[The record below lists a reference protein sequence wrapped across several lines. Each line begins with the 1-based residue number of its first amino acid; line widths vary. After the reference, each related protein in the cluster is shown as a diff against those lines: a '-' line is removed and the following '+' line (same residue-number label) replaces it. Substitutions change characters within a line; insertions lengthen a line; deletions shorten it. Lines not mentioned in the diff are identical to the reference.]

1 MGVKGVLWPY
11 FFRGARQNQSQYRA
25 HCLACI
31 DARQPDNVPID
42 VNMDASLMAA
52 QPWFD
57 AALEASSDKGS
68 VRGDASAMLHHLVS
82 CPNVAA
88 AVRKG
93 CCSRKGVRNGGKDN
107 DGSEG
112 DDEADA
118 GPSRPPK
125 RQRLEATKQMLKQTH
140 LKVFKGINIPF
151 SALEKAAVQA
161 QFMRATISANLPFR
175 WTDDPEVI
183 SLFLMMRAT
192 ADEVIPER
200 CLLSGKLLN
209 MAANNIDQVIHESVH
224 RKHVSI
230 STDGWKDNSHNS
242 VTGVHIALNQQ
253 SYLVKLVKTNKQKK
267 DGKSYCEGSNGCIVV
282 LCCCDNDGGSHK
294 GRDLMPCKRPWL
306 LFQLTL
312 GDYFKENLIAAK
324 YAEQATGLI
333 GWLLNHQKV
342 CAIFDD
348 VQLSKTNTVLA
359 VIVANLT
366 RWTTHF
372 LAFDRLMTLKPSLR
386 QAAILQRDEI
396 IAAQV
401 GAEKERKEHNR
412 LKTAAEEHINLINN
426 ADIWKGLEDVLCD
439 IEPICYGTNINQTD
453 HTRLDEVLL
462 MFAGIFRYFDAHAVR
477 SVAQGMTKRIE
488 KRWKAL
494 DQPIFIFALILNL
507 YEGVSRFGKNAGI
520 NAFALN
526 SAFLELY
533 KRVNSRPDP
542 SIPAD
547 ELAEL
552 RATKEKAVSIAF
564 MAYLAGR
571 GSFRDWKEHEATF
584 SETNGKDPILVW
596 EQFLDDESV
605 CELAEF
611 AIMLLDLVVNQAGME
626 QTFSEQKYVGAGIR
640 NEHVRTR
647 LVAARQK
654 RKNHNSERVASLLE
668 VPQYADLLDDSNGSN
683 TDATILNR
691 TDWRNEIKKWV
702 EEEQAASN
710 EDINM
715 SSDEEGVPGTSAT
728 ASRGPSKSR
737 KVLPATLRKL
747 FGGDGVARP
756 LLQAEYAEEAPN
768 DGALEGSG
776 DDFEP

>member
-1 MGVKGVLWPY
+1 
-11 FFRGARQNQSQYRA
+11 
-25 HCLACI
+25 
-31 DARQPDNVPID
+31 
-42 VNMDASLMAA
+42 
-52 QPWFD
+52 
-57 AALEASSDKGS
+57 
-68 VRGDASAMLHHLVS
+68 
-82 CPNVAA
+82 
-88 AVRKG
+88 
-93 CCSRKGVRNGGKDN
+93 
-107 DGSEG
+107 
-112 DDEADA
+112 
-118 GPSRPPK
+118 
-125 RQRLEATKQMLKQTH
+125 
-140 LKVFKGINIPF
+140 
-151 SALEKAAVQA
+151 
-161 QFMRATISANLPFR
+161 
-175 WTDDPEVI
+175 
-183 SLFLMMRAT
+183 MMRAT

-200 CLLSGKLLN
+200 RLLSGKLLN
-209 MAANNIDQVIHESVH
+209 TAANNIDQVIHESVH

-242 VTGVHIALNQQ
+242 VTGVHIARRGK

-267 DGKSYCEGSNGCIVV
+267 DGESYCEFFLAVIDETEAVTGCIVV
-282 LCCCDNDGGSHK
+282 LFCCDNDGGSHK
-294 GRDLMPCKRPWL
+294 GRDLMPRKRPWL
-306 LFQLTL
+306 LVAPCCAHQFQLTL
-312 GDYFKENLIAAK
+312 GDYFKENLIAAE

-342 CAIFDD
+342 RAIFDD

-401 GAEKERKEHNR
+401 GAEKGRKEHDR
-412 LKTAAEEHINLINN
+412 LKTAAEEHIDLIDN
-426 ADIWKGLEDVLCD
+426 ADFWKGLEDVLRD

-462 MFAGIFRYFDAHAVR
+462 TFAGIFRYFDAHAVR

-494 DQPIFIFALILNL
+494 DQPIFIFALILNP

-584 SETNGKDPILVW
+584 SETNDPILVW

-626 QTFSEQKYVGAGIR
+626 RTFSDAKVKKTDRRNRMALHKLEKLSKVGAGIR
-640 NEHVRTR
+640 DEHVRTG

-668 VPQYADLLDDSNGSN
+668 VPQYADLLDDSNGSD
-683 TDATILNR
+683 TDGDNPQPRRVLIKSKK
-691 TDWRNEIKKWV
+691 DWRKEMKKWV
-702 EEEQAASN
+702 EEEQAASD
-710 EDINM
+710 EDVNM
-715 SSDEEGVPGTSAT
+715 SSDEEGVPGTSAA

-737 KVLPATLRKL
+737 KFLPATLRKL
-747 FGGDGVARP
+747 FGGDGAARP
-756 LLQAEYAEEAPN
+756 VDTTGTRTRQRAALDEESRLMELLQAEYAEEAPD